1 MVDIAMVSAALT
13 SIKTATD
20 VARLIKDG
28 EKQLDQAEF
37 KLKLADLIGN
47 LADARIEIASITELL
62 AAKDAEIRSL
72 QAQLELKENLIWEA
86 PLYWTTKDGQ
96 RDGPFCQQ
104 CFDTKEKLIRLI
116 NKNNQQGLWHCQTC
130 TSIVTDSTYVE
141 PVIDWAV

>member
-72 QAQLELKENLIWEA
+72 QAQLELKDNLIWEE
-86 PLYWTTKDGQ
+86 PFYWKIKDEQ

-104 CFDTKEKLIRLI
+104 CFDASNKLIRCI
-116 NKNNQQGLWHCQTC
+116 NKGYQQGVWNCHTC
-130 TSIVTDSTYVE
+130 KSVVVDDTYNDDV
-141 PVIDWAV
+141 VG

>member
-20 VARLIKDG
+20 VAKLIKDG

-37 KLKLADLIGN
+37 RLKLADLLGN
-47 LADARIEIASITELL
+47 LADAKIEIVNITELL

-72 QAQLELKENLIWEA
+72 QAQLELKDNLIWEE
-86 PLYWTTKDGQ
+86 PFYWKITEGQ

-104 CFDTKEKLIRLI
+104 CFDASHKLIRCI
-116 NKNNQQGLWHCQTC
+116 NKGYQKGVWNCHTC
-130 TSIVTDSTYVE
+130 KSMVVDDTYNE
-141 PVIDWAV
+141 EWAV

>member
-72 QAQLELKENLIWEA
+72 QAQLELKDNLIWEE
-86 PLYWTTKDGQ
+86 PFYWKIKDGQ

-104 CFDTKEKLIRLI
+104 CFDASNKLIRCI
-116 NKNNQQGLWHCQTC
+116 NKGNIQGVWNCHTC
-130 TSIVTDSTYVE
+130 KSTV
-141 PVIDWAV
+141 VDDTFRNGMDN

>member
-1 MVDIAMVSAALT
+1 MVDISMVSAALT

-72 QAQLELKENLIWEA
+72 QAQLELKDNLIWEE
-86 PLYWTTKDGQ
+86 PFYWRITDGQ

-104 CFDTKEKLIRLI
+104 CFDASNKLIRCI
-116 NKNNQQGLWHCQTC
+116 NKGYQQGVWNCHTC
-130 TSIVTDSTYVE
+130 KSIVVDDSYKN
-141 PVIDWAV
+141 D